1 MVDFDEND
9 PFIVQVLEAMSAL
22 IVSAFSLVAALA
34 WNEAIKALIA
44 KYLGADDMTGLFVY
58 AIIVTV
64 IAVIMAILITRAIRK
79 AKNAAAA
86 KRGNKEE

>member
-9 PFIVQVLEAMSAL
+9 PFVVQVLEAMSAL

-44 KYLGADDMTGLFVY
+44 EYLGADDMTGLFVY

-64 IAVIMAILITRAIRK
+64 IAVIMAILITRSIRK
-79 AKNAAAA
+79 AKLAS
-86 KRGNKEE
+86 KDRHKE

>member
-9 PFIVQVLEAMSAL
+9 TFTIQVLEAMSAL
-22 IVSAFSLVAALA
+22 IISAFSLVAALA

-44 KYLGADDMTGLFVY
+44 EFLGADDMVGLFVY

-64 IAVIMAILITRAIRK
+64 IAVIMAIFITRSIRK
-79 AKNAAAA
+79 AKLAQKEKN
-86 KRGNKEE
+86 KNKE

>member
-1 MVDFDEND
+1 MSMVDFDEND
-9 PFIVQVLEAMSAL
+9 PFVVQVLEAMSAL

-44 KYLGADDMTGLFVY
+44 EYLGADDMTGLFVY

-64 IAVIMAILITRAIRK
+64 IAVIMAILITRSIRK
-79 AKNAAAA
+79 AKLSA
-86 KRGNKEE
+86 KNKE

>member
-64 IAVIMAILITRAIRK
+64 IAVIMAIIITRAIRK
-79 AKNAAAA
+79 AKSAAAA

>member
-9 PFIVQVLEAMSAL
+9 TFTVQVLEAMSAL
-22 IVSAFSLVAALA
+22 IISAFSLVAALA

-44 KYLGADDMTGLFVY
+44 EFLGADDMVGLFVY

-64 IAVIMAILITRAIRK
+64 IAVIMAILITRAVRK
-79 AKNAAAA
+79 AKATSRA
-86 KRGNKEE
+86 KHENE

>member
-22 IVSAFSLVAALA
+22 IISAFSLVAALA
-34 WNEAIKALIA
+34 WNDAIKKLISQ
-44 KYLGADDMTGLFVY
+44 YLGADELVGLFVY

-79 AKNAAAA
+79 AKKAAAE
-86 KRGNKEE
+86 KKQD